1 LPLLNIISLLHA
13 KYALKLKK
21 TLLFLLL
28 CLFFSSCEW
37 FKAKPEIGLVL
48 AKHFDNKLYKKFDT
62 ASYNQVFLKKLT
74 ELKSSLSN
82 PKVTKAHYT
91 QNEYKPLLIT
101 RFYANGNLDSLKNYI
116 NNTKADGFNP
126 EIFGINELTDLLKV
140 LNANRFKNINDV
152 YPLIAELELK
162 TADALLRY
170 HTYMKYGSINPRKYF
185 NRYYI
190 AVKRPDS
197 IQLDSVLSTTDLLD
211 VLKNS
216 QQTSKAYLDLRK
228 ALAFYRDS
236 LKSDNHP
243 LIKLIK
249 LNMERMRW
257 QMPINLDEVVMV
269 NIPDFSLTW
278 FVKQDTLVHMNVCV
292 GAKREETYAEKM
304 KVFLK
309 TGKLDDKPKNHE
321 TPQLVS
327 VFNAIQVNPIWNI
340 PVSIAQSE
348 IYYQAIKDPYYLS
361 NNNIKVYFKGK
372 LVKDPDTIRWGRY
385 TREKLPFQ
393 FKQGSGEG
401 NALGKFKFVFDNSS
415 SIYLHD
421 TNNKYGFKLKNRAI
435 SHGCVRIEN
444 PLQFAQLM
452 VRDKYQYD
460 NLRMEVDLP
469 PLDTTRN
476 EKYRKILAKK
486 ADTLKRFQLKPAWF
500 ATRKNV
506 AVVITYYTAWVENG
520 KVAFRPDVYDYD
532 GLLWNALKKYM

>member
-1 LPLLNIISLLHA
+1 M
-13 KYALKLKK
+13 KKL
-21 TLLFLLL
+21 LLFLPL
-28 CLFFSSCEW
+28 CLFLSSCEW

-48 AKHFDNKLYKKFDT
+48 AKHFNNKLYKKFDT
-62 ASYNQVFLKKLT
+62 ASYNQVFVDKLAQ
-74 ELKSSLSN
+74 LKSSLSN
-82 PKVTKAHYT
+82 PKVTRAHYL
-91 QNEYKPLLIT
+91 QNECKPLLVT
-101 RFYANGNLDSLKNYI
+101 KFYPNGNLDSLRNYI
-116 NNTKADGFNP
+116 EQTRNDGFNP
-126 EIFGINELTDLLKV
+126 KIFGINGLDSLLKV
-140 LNANRFKNINDV
+140 LNANQFKDINQV
-152 YPLIAELELK
+152 YPLIAELEIK

-197 IQLDSVLSTTDLLD
+197 LQLDSVLSTSDLLG
-211 VLKNS
+211 VLKAS
-216 QQTSKAYLDLRK
+216 QPTSTGYLKLRK

-236 LKSDNHP
+236 LKTESHSV
-243 LIKLIK
+243 IKLLK

-257 QMPINLDEVVMV
+257 QMPISLDEAVMV

-278 FVKQDTLVHMNVCV
+278 FQKQDTLVHMNVCV
-292 GAKREETYAEKM
+292 GAKREDTYADKM
-304 KVFLK
+304 KAFLK

-372 LVKDPDTIRWGRY
+372 LVGDPDTIRWSRY
-385 TREKLPFQ
+385 PREKLPFQ
-393 FKQGSGEG
+393 FKQGSGAG

-460 NLRMEVDLP
+460 NLRMEVNLP

-476 EKYRKILAKK
+476 AKYRKILAKK
-486 ADTLKRFQLKPAWF
+486 ADTIKRFQLKPSWF
-500 ATRKNV
+500 ATKKNV
-506 AVVITYYTAWVENG
+506 AVAITYYTAWVENG
-520 KVAFRPDVYDYD
+520 RVEIRPDVYQYD
-532 GLLWNALKKYM
+532 GLLWDALKKYM